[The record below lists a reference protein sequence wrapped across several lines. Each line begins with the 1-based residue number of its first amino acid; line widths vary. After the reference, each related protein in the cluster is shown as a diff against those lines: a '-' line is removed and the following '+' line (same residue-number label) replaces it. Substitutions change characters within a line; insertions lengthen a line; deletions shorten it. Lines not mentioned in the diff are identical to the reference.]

1 LLGYKLIDRHQSSK
15 KELVIM
21 KVYGTKEIRNVGIV
35 GHGHAGKTSLVS
47 AMLFDAGATNRLG
60 RVEDGTTVTDYDE
73 DEVAR
78 KLTIISSLAC
88 CEWNNAKINILDT
101 PGFAAFILDAKA
113 ALRGCDSA
121 LVLVDAVNGVE
132 VQTEKGW
139 SYADEFELPRLIVIT
154 KMDKERA
161 NFEQTVASINEAFGR
176 AATPMQ
182 IPIGSD
188 NDFQGVIDLV
198 HMRAYMY
205 ERDGSGKP
213 TEGDIPADLKA
224 AADAAREKIIDVVA
238 ESSEE
243 LMEKYFNEGT
253 LSDADL
259 IPGIKQA
266 VTERRLFPILVASG
280 PPNIGIQPLMTSVV
294 ELAPAPDELGP
305 AKGHPNPDSD
315 EVIEREVIDV
325 APFSGFVFK
334 TIADPFAGRIN
345 VFKIYSG
352 QVKSD
357 ATVYNITKNT
367 QERLGPLHVIQG
379 KSLEKIGEA
388 HAGDIVAV
396 TKLRETTT
404 GDTFCDKANPIAY
417 DPVKFPTPAIA
428 FAIEPKSRSD
438 EDKLSQAIHK
448 MLEEDL
454 ALRFDRDAQTKEFLL
469 AGSGQTHIEVAVNK
483 LKKRYGVE
491 VALHPPKVAYLET
504 FKGRAEIVGRHK
516 KQTGGRGQFA
526 EATCVF
532 EGLPRGGGFEF
543 VDKIFG
549 GAIPQNWRPAVEKGI
564 KDAAARGAI
573 AGYPMIDFKVELID
587 GKFHPVDS
595 DDLSFQL
602 AGRKAFRMAI
612 EKVRPVLLEPIMN
625 VEITVPQEVSGDIL
639 GDINSRRGRVQGM
652 DSKGNQGVVK
662 AQVPLSEMLSY
673 QSTLN
678 SITGARGSYTMELDH
693 YDEVPALITQ
703 KIIQKAQEEGR
714 IKPTEEE

>member
-1 LLGYKLIDRHQSSK
+1 
-15 KELVIM
+15 M
-21 KVYGTKEIRNVGIV
+21 KVYGTKEIRNIGIV

-60 RVEDGTTVTDYDE
+60 RVDEGTTVTDYDE
-73 DEVAR
+73 DEITR

-88 CEWNNAKINILDT
+88 CEWNGTKINLIDT

-113 ALRGCDSA
+113 GLRASDSA
-121 LVLVDAVNGVE
+121 LVVVDAVSGVE
-132 VQTEKGW
+132 VQTEKAW
-139 SYADEFELPRLIVIT
+139 SYAEEFGIPRLIVVS
-154 KMDKERA
+154 KMDRDRA
-161 NFEQTVASINEAFGR
+161 DFEQAVAGITGTFGR
-176 AATPMQ
+176 SAVPVQM
-182 IPIGSD
+182 PIGRER
-188 NDFQGVIDLV
+188 DFRGVIDLI
-198 HMRAYMY
+198 HMRAYTY
-205 ERDGSGKP
+205 EADGSGKA
-213 TEGDIPADLKA
+213 TEGDFPAELRA
-224 AADAAREKIIDVVA
+224 AAESAREKIIDVVA

-243 LMEKYFNEGT
+243 LMEKYFNDGT
-253 LSDADL
+253 LSDEDL
-259 IPGIKQA
+259 IPGIKAA

-280 PPNIGIQPLMTSVV
+280 IPNVGIQPLLTSIV

-305 AKGHPNPDSD
+305 VKGHPSPESD
-315 EVIEREVIDV
+315 EVIEREVKDI
-325 APFSGFVFK
+325 APFSAFVFK
-334 TIADPFAGRIN
+334 TVADPFAGRIT

-352 QVKSD
+352 AVKSD

-367 QERLGPLHVIQG
+367 NERLGPLHVMQG
-379 KSLEKIGEA
+379 KSLEKIAEA

-404 GDTFCDKANPIAY
+404 GDTFCDKASPIAY
-417 DPVKFPTPAIA
+417 EPVHFPTPAIA
-428 FAIEPKSRSD
+428 FAITPKTRND

-448 MLEEDL
+448 MLEEDS

-469 AGSGQTHIEVAVNK
+469 AGSGQTHVEVAVNK
-483 LKKRYGVE
+483 LKRRYGVE
-491 VALHPPKVAYLET
+491 VELHPPKVAYLET
-504 FKGRAEIVGRHK
+504 FRGRAEIVGRHK

-532 EGLPRGGGFEF
+532 EGLPRGGGFQF

-549 GAIPQNWRPAVEKGI
+549 GAIPQQWRPAVEKGI

-573 AGYPMIDFKVELID
+573 AGYPLIDFKVELID
-587 GKFHPVDS
+587 GKFHSVDS

-602 AGRKAFRMAI
+602 AGRKAFRTAI
-612 EKVRPVLLEPIMN
+612 EKVKPVLLEPIMN
-625 VEITVPQEVSGDIL
+625 VEITAPQEVSGDIL

-652 DSKGNQGVVK
+652 DTKGNQGVVK
-662 AQVPLSEMLSY
+662 AQVPLSEMLAY

-693 YDEVPALITQ
+693 YDEVPAQLTQ
-703 KIIQKAQEEGR
+703 KIVQKAQEEGR

>member
-1 LLGYKLIDRHQSSK
+1 
-15 KELVIM
+15 M

-47 AMLFDAGATNRLG
+47 AILFDAGATSRFG
-60 RVEDGTTVTDYDE
+60 RVDEGTTVTDYDE
-73 DEVAR
+73 DEIAR
-78 KLTIISSLAC
+78 KLTIHSSIAY
-88 CEWNNAKINILDT
+88 CEWNGTKINILDT

-113 ALRGCDSA
+113 ALRASDA
-121 LVLVDAVNGVE
+121 AIVLVDGVNGVE
-132 VQTEKGW
+132 VQTEKVW
-139 SYADEFELPRLIVIT
+139 SYADEFNLPRLIVVT
-154 KMDKERA
+154 KMDRERA
-161 NFEQTVASINEAFGR
+161 NFEQAVASINEAFGR
-176 AATPMQ
+176 AATPLQ
-182 IPIGSD
+182 LPIGSEA
-188 NDFQGVIDLV
+188 NFQGVIDLV
-198 HMRAYMY
+198 HMRAYSY
-205 ERDGSGKP
+205 EKDGSGKP
-213 TEGDIPADLKA
+213 VEGEIPADLKGA
-224 AADAAREKIIDVVA
+224 AEAAREKIIDVVA

-243 LMEKYFNEGT
+243 LMEKYFADGT

-280 PPNIGIQPLMTSVV
+280 SQNIGIQPLLTSIV
-294 ELAPAPDELGP
+294 ELAPAPDELGIV
-305 AKGHPNPDSD
+305 KGHPNPDSD
-315 EVIEREVIDV
+315 DEAEREVKDV
-325 APFSGFVFK
+325 APFSGLVFK
-334 TIADPFAGRIN
+334 TVADPFAGRIN
-345 VFKIYSG
+345 VFKVCSG
-352 QVKSD
+352 QIKSD
-357 ATVYNITKNT
+357 ATVFNVTKNA

-379 KSLEKIGEA
+379 KALEKIGEA

-404 GDTFCDKANPIAY
+404 GDTFCDKAQPIAY

-454 ALRFDRDAQTKEFLL
+454 ALRFDRDPQTKEFLL
-469 AGSGQTHIEVAVNK
+469 SGSGQTHIEVAVNR

-532 EGLPRGGGFEF
+532 EGLPRGGGFQF

-573 AGYPMIDFKVELID
+573 AGYPMVDFKVELID
-587 GKFHPVDS
+587 GKFHAVDS
-595 DDLSFQL
+595 DDLSFQM
-602 AGRKAFRMAI
+602 AGRKAFRSAI
-612 EKVRPVLLEPIMN
+612 ERVKAVLLEPVMN
-625 VEITVPQEVSGDIL
+625 VEITAPQETSGDIL

-693 YDEVPALITQ
+693 YAEVPALIAQ
-703 KIIQKAQEEGR
+703 KIVQKAVEEGR
-714 IKPTEEE
+714 VRVAEEE

>member
-1 LLGYKLIDRHQSSK
+1 
-15 KELVIM
+15 M
-21 KVYGTKEIRNVGIV
+21 KVYGTREIRNVGIV

-60 RVEDGTTVTDYDE
+60 RVDEGTTVTDYDE
-73 DEVAR
+73 DEIAR
-78 KLTIISSLAC
+78 KLTIISSLAY
-88 CEWNNAKINILDT
+88 CEWNNTKINILDT

-113 ALRGCDSA
+113 ALRACDAA
-121 LVLVDAVNGVE
+121 LVLVDAINGVE

-139 SYADEFELPRLIVIT
+139 SYADEFELPRLIVVT

-161 NFEQTVASINEAFGR
+161 NFDQAVASINEAFGR
-176 AATPMQ
+176 AATPLQ
-182 IPIGSD
+182 IPIGSE
-188 NDFQGVIDLV
+188 NSFQGVIDLV
-198 HMRAYMY
+198 HMRAYTY
-205 ERDGSGKP
+205 EGDGSGKP
-213 TEGDIPADLKA
+213 TEGDIPADLKD

-253 LSDADL
+253 LSDSDL

-280 PPNIGIQPLMTSVV
+280 PPNIGLQPLMTEIV
-294 ELAPAPDELGP
+294 ELLPSPDERGVV
-305 AKGHPNPDSD
+305 KGHPSPDSD
-315 EVIEREVIDV
+315 EEIEKEVIDV
-325 APFSGFVFK
+325 APFSALVFK

-345 VFKIYSG
+345 IFKIYSG
-352 QVKSD
+352 AVKSD
-357 ATVYNITKNT
+357 ATVYNITKST

-379 KSLEKIGEA
+379 KALEKVSDA
-388 HAGDIVAV
+388 HAGDIIAV

-404 GDTFCDKANPIAY
+404 GDSFCDKAHPIAY

-428 FAIEPKSRSD
+428 FAIEPKTRND

-454 ALRFDRDAQTKEFLL
+454 ALRFDRDPQTKEFLL
-469 AGSGQTHIEVAVNK
+469 SGSGQTHIEVAVNK

-504 FKGRAEIVGRHK
+504 FRGRAEIVGRHK

-573 AGYPMIDFKVELID
+573 AGYPLIDFKVELID

-612 EKVRPVLLEPIMN
+612 EKVKPVLLEPIMN

-693 YDEVPALITQ
+693 YDEVPAQLTQ
-703 KIIQKAQEEGR
+703 KIVQKAVEEGR
-714 IKPTEEE
+714 VRVAEEE